1 MAEQDTSAILVAD
14 LGSVHTR
21 LLLLDLVEG
30 QYRLVAATRARTT
43 AEPPLSRVGL
53 GLEHAAAQLAEFT
66 GRTLLDPQGQ
76 QMFLPTSEDGQ
87 GVGAFLA
94 TSSAGRPMR
103 VFLVGLTEEL
113 SLEAAR
119 HALSGTYVTI
129 TDTLTPNDTRSEEEQ
144 INALLNSNSDM
155 IFIVGGTDDGAEEL
169 VKQLIAKVELA
180 LSLVHRGTPPTVLFA
195 GNQVLRRAV
204 KARLEPYTTVFTT
217 KNVRPTAEEKQLFPA
232 QIELALVYDEYRSK
246 SEGGFDEVG
255 RQSDVGLVPTTQ
267 GYISAMRYMA
277 TLPTDGIGP
286 LCVDVGS
293 ANSLIVVGV
302 DREPIYTIR
311 TDLGM
316 GHSIVEA
323 LEKVTPARVQQWLPF
338 EMNAEWLR
346 NYVHNKALRPA
357 TVPATT
363 EELLIEQ
370 ALAREIVRELVADA
384 RPLWGTGESALLP
397 RFQPIIAAGAVLTET
412 QHPSVAAM
420 LLLDA
425 LQPVGAVDLY
435 LDPHNLIAS
444 LGVVAYL
451 RPLVTV
457 QALESGG
464 LVRLG
469 TAFCPLG
476 RVRRGR
482 KAMRVQIRYGKKQ
495 KLEHVVRGGE
505 IWRAPLLPGESVEV
519 RIRLGWGLSIEG
531 KRRFKRRLVTG
542 VAGLIFDARGRPLVM
557 PRPRDRATQL
567 LAWLQAMNAPTLPT
581 ETAEEEAAEEALL
594 PSLEELTPEALAVL
608 AEEE

>member
-1 MAEQDTSAILVAD
+1 MAEQDTSSILVAD

-30 QYRLVAATRARTT
+30 QYRLVAASRARTT
-43 AEPPLSRVGL
+43 AEPPLSRVAL
-53 GLEHAAAQLAEFT
+53 GLEHAAAQMAEFT
-66 GRTLLDPQGQ
+66 GHTLLDPQGQ
-76 QMFLPTSEDGQ
+76 QMFLPENEHGQ

-103 VFLVGLTEEL
+103 VFLVGLTREL
-113 SLEAAR
+113 SLEAAQ
-119 HALSGTYVTI
+119 HALAGSYVTI
-129 TDTLTPNDTRSEEEQ
+129 TDTLTPDDARSEEAQ

-169 VKQLIAKVELA
+169 VKQLLAKVELA

-204 KARLEPYTTVFTT
+204 KARLEQYTSVFTT
-217 KNVRPTAEEKQLFPA
+217 KNVRPTAQEEQLFPA

-246 SEGGFDEVG
+246 SAGGFDAVG

-277 TLPTDGIGP
+277 ALPGPGIGP

-293 ANSLIVVGV
+293 ANSLIIAGV
-302 DREPIYTIR
+302 EREPIYTIR
-311 TDLGM
+311 TDLGV
-316 GHSIVEA
+316 GHNIVRA
-323 LEKVTPARVQQWLPF
+323 LEAVTPARVQQWLPF
-338 EMNAEWLR
+338 EMDDEWLR

-370 ALAREIVRELVADA
+370 ALAREIVRELVTDA

-397 RFQPIIAAGAVLTET
+397 HFHPIIAAGAVLTET
-412 QHPSVAAM
+412 QHPAVAAM

-425 LQPVGAVDLY
+425 LQPVGLVDLY

-457 QALESGG
+457 QALENGG
-464 LVRLG
+464 LVHLG

-476 RVRRGR
+476 RVRKGR
-482 KAMRVQIRYGKKQ
+482 KAIKVQIRYGNKQ
-495 KLEHVVRGGE
+495 KLTHTVRGGE
-505 IWRAPLLPGESVEV
+505 IWRAPLLPGEPVEV
-519 RIRLGWGLSIEG
+519 RIQLSRGLSFGG
-531 KRRFKRRLVTG
+531 KRRLKRRLVTG
-542 VAGLIFDARGRPLVM
+542 VAGLIFDARGRPLAM
-557 PRPRDRATQL
+557 PRPRDRAAQL
-567 LAWLQAMNAPTLPT
+567 MAWLQAMSAPMQPAPLP
-581 ETAEEEAAEEALL
+581 EEELPEEALL
-594 PSLEELTPEALAVL
+594 PSLEDLTPEALAVL
-608 AEEE
+608 SEEE

>member
-1 MAEQDTSAILVAD
+1 MAEQDTSSILVTD

-30 QYRLVAATRARTT
+30 QYRLVAASRVRTT

-53 GLEHAAAQLAEFT
+53 GLEHAAAQMAEFT

-76 QMFLPTSEDGQ
+76 TLFLSDDDSGQ

-119 HALSGTYVTI
+119 HALAGTYVTI
-129 TDTLTPNDTRSEEEQ
+129 TDTLTPEDTRSEEEQ

-169 VKQLIAKVELA
+169 IKELIGKVELA

-195 GNQVLRRAV
+195 GNQILRRAV
-204 KARLEPYTTVFTT
+204 KTRLEPYTTIFTA
-217 KNVRPTAEEKQLFPA
+217 KNVRPNAQNEQLFPA

-246 SEGGFDEVG
+246 STGGFDEVG

-277 TLPTDGIGP
+277 TLPGPGMGP

-293 ANSLIVVGV
+293 ANSLIFAGV
-302 DREPIYTIR
+302 NRQPVYTIR
-311 TDLGM
+311 TDLGV
-316 GHSIVEA
+316 GHNIVQA
-323 LEKVTPARVQQWLPF
+323 LETITPARVQQWLPF
-338 EMNAEWLR
+338 EMDTETLR
-346 NYVHNKALRPA
+346 NYAHNKELRPA
-357 TVPATT
+357 TVPGTT
-363 EELLIEQ
+363 EEMLIEQ
-370 ALAREIVRELVADA
+370 ALAREIVRELVTDA
-384 RPLWGTGESALLP
+384 RPMWGTGESALLP
-397 RFQPIIAAGAVLTET
+397 HFHPIIAAGAVLTDA
-412 QHPSVAAM
+412 QHPAMAAM

-425 LQPVGAVDLY
+425 LQPVGLADLY
-435 LDPHNLIAS
+435 LDPYNLVAS

-451 RPLVTV
+451 KPLVTV

-464 LVRLG
+464 LVHLG

-476 RVRRGR
+476 RKRRGR
-482 KAMRVQIRYGKKQ
+482 KAMKVQIRYGNKQ
-495 KLEHVVRGGE
+495 KLTHVVRSGE
-505 IWRAPLLPGESVEV
+505 IWRAPLLPGEPVEV
-519 RIRLGWGLSIEG
+519 RVQLGRGLSIAG
-531 KRRFKRRLVTG
+531 KRRLKRRMVTG
-542 VAGLIFDARGRPLVM
+542 VAGLIFDARGRPLAM
-557 PRPRDRATQL
+557 PRPRDRAAQL
-567 LAWLQAMNAPTLPT
+567 MAWLQAMSAPAQVAP
-581 ETAEEEAAEEALL
+581 EPMEKWPEEELL
-594 PSLEELTPEALAVL
+594 PSVEDLTPEALAVL

>member
-1 MAEQDTSAILVAD
+1 MAEQDTNAILVAD

-30 QYRLVAATRARTT
+30 QYRLVAASRARTT

-53 GLEHAAAQLAEFT
+53 GVEHAAAQMAEFT
-66 GRTLLDPQGQ
+66 GRALLDPQGQ
-76 QMFLPTSEDGQ
+76 QLFLAADENGQ

-103 VFLVGLTEEL
+103 VFLVGLTQEL
-113 SLEAAR
+113 SLEAAQR
-119 HALSGTYVTI
+119 ALAGTYVTI
-129 TDTLTPNDTRSEEEQ
+129 TDTLTPDDTRSEEEQ
-144 INALLNSNSDM
+144 INALLNSNSDLV
-155 IFIVGGTDDGAEEL
+155 FIVGGTDDGAEEL
-169 VKQLIAKVELA
+169 VKQLIGKVELA

-195 GNQVLRRAV
+195 GNQVLRRVV
-204 KARLEPYTTVFTT
+204 KARLEPYTTVFSA
-217 KNVRPTAEEKQLFPA
+217 KNVRPSAEKEQLFPA

-246 SEGGFDEVG
+246 SAGGFDEVG

-277 TLPTDGIGP
+277 TLPTPGLGP

-293 ANSLIVVGV
+293 ANSLIITGV
-302 DREPIYTIR
+302 KREPVYTIR
-311 TDLGM
+311 TDLGV
-316 GHSIVEA
+316 GHNIVQA
-323 LEKVTPARVQQWLPF
+323 LEAVTPARVQRWLPF
-338 EMNAEWLR
+338 EMDDEWLR

-370 ALAREIVRELVADA
+370 ALAREIVRVLVEDA
-384 RPLWGTGESALLP
+384 RPQWGTGESALLP
-397 RFQPIIAAGAVLTET
+397 HFHPIIAAGAVLTET
-412 QHPSVAAM
+412 QHPAVAAM

-425 LQPVGAVDLY
+425 LQPVGVADLY

-451 RPLVTV
+451 KPLVTV

-464 LVRLG
+464 LVHLG
-469 TAFCPLG
+469 AAFCPLG

-482 KAMRVQIRYGKKQ
+482 KAMMVQIRYGNKQ
-495 KLEHVVRGGE
+495 KLTHVVRGGE
-505 IWRAPLLPGESVEV
+505 IWRAPLLPGEQVEV

-531 KRRFKRRLVTG
+531 KRRLKRRLVTG
-542 VAGLIFDARGRPLVM
+542 VAGLIFDARGRPLDM
-557 PRPRDRATQL
+557 PRPRERATRL
-567 LAWLQAMNAPTLPT
+567 MDWLQAMNAPISSSSTPEDVL
-581 ETAEEEAAEEALL
+581 AEEELL
-594 PSLEELTPEALAVL
+594 PSMEELTPEALAVL